1 VSFSLARHQLSFFV
15 EGATPTAEPGA
26 FDVFV
31 APSSQSGTAKTFEL
45 LPPLETH
52 VT

>member
-1 VSFSLARHQLSFFV
+1 MSFSLARHQLSFFV